1 MKTKAKADRKIR
13 VPTDAD
19 DAAINAGIAADDEN
33 PEWTK
38 EDFEKAKSAVE
49 VLGTEV
55 AGKLAAMKRPRGRP
69 AGSIKE
75 NAKVPVTMRVDPDVL
90 EAMRETGTGWQT
102 RVNDV
107 LRREFIRRR

>member
-1 MKTKAKADRKIR
+1 MDQGRFR
-13 VPTDAD
+13 E
-19 DAAINAGIAADDEN
+19 G
-33 PEWTK
+33 
-38 EDFEKAKSAVE
+38 E
-49 VLGTEV
+49 V
-55 AGKLAAMKRPRGRP
+55 RGRGAGHRSRWQVGSDEAP
-69 AGSIKE
+69 ARTAGRHIKE